1 MPSQWMAEMAAAQNG
16 GGAGPE
22 HASGAPG
29 AVRNK
34 PPAQRGAAERR
45 DDEVVEA
52 DGASDSLVRMLL
64 PFASMALT
72 VLVGVLSWYM
82 MRHRMPRKAA
92 VKGIT
97 TSIMLDWDITN
108 VYDYVSTPDFRT
120 EWHMAAVEVNGPAI
134 DHSAVTGARPDLATQ
149 AASCAACAP
158 SSPPSLLLPLPMSLL
173 YTLSVDNS
181 GALVAF

>member
-1 MPSQWMAEMAAAQNG
+1 MEEVAEQVEVTEDAKEQVSEEQSVETEEVQAEEEVEAA
-16 GGAGPE
+16 
-22 HASGAPG
+22 
-29 AVRNK
+29 
-34 PPAQRGAAERR
+34 
-45 DDEVVEA
+45 DEVVEA

-158 SSPPSLLLPLPMSLL
+158 SSPPLPTVAPAHVPTVHSLC
-173 YTLSVDNS
+173 
-181 GALVAF
+181 